1 MNNQMTDNP
10 FKPTGGQV
18 LVPFPD
24 SVPQYGSGQ
33 QQATQDSQNKLQVA
47 KLDLAAEQERKSLE
61 KLNAVASLDWKN
73 IPPPVLAQVLTQM
86 PFKGSGT
93 DPDYFLKPW
102 QALVFAMRC
111 YELGLS
117 PFSNEV
123 WFNPKNNKVNVT
135 FEGKLKLARKQ
146 GLNLGPPRFEVLK
159 RPFPKGRMIAGFDQD
174 QGQKCSMTTS
184 NQGDPAEY
192 TAWLSEW
199 YVPASPVWKAKPDH
213 MLQLRAAEKCLS
225 FASGIG
231 SSELPDERDIDGLAD
246 KAVPTVSAVEST
258 EFNVAPM
265 NNHTQ
270 GEK

>member
-1 MNNQMTDNP
+1 MTDNP
-10 FKPTGGQV
+10 FKPKEGEQGTLVGV
-18 LVPFPD
+18 L
-24 SVPQYGSGQ
+24 SSPQFN
-33 QQATQDSQNKLQVA
+33 TPRELA
-47 KLDLAAEQERKSLE
+47 KANFAEEQERKSLE

-93 DPDYFLKPW
+93 EPDYFLKPW

-146 GLNLGPPRFEVLK
+146 GLNLGPPRFERVTRK
-159 RPFPKGRMIAGFDQD
+159 Y
-174 QGQKCSMTTS
+174 QGKDDWGYTCKMSTS
-184 NQGDPAEY
+184 NKGDPAEY
-192 TAWLSEW
+192 TAWYAEW
-199 YVPASPVWKAKPDH
+199 YVAASPVWKAKPDH

-231 SSELPDERDIDGLAD
+231 SSELMGEQDLQTGPEVA
-246 KAVPTVSAVEST
+246 AVMAGVEST
-258 EFNVAPM
+258 EFNAVPM
-265 NNHTQ
+265 NQ
-270 GEK
+270 SKGEK